1 MGIII
6 EKINE
11 EDRPYEKCLRYGAG
25 ALSDAELLAVIL
37 KTGTK
42 GESALDLAMR
52 VMSQSV
58 RRHGLLGIIDMSVT
72 ELRKIKGIGKV
83 KAIQLKCVAELAMRI
98 HTAEREDTVKFDSP
112 EKIADYYMGM
122 LRYETKERLVLIMM
136 DIRGGFIHDSVI
148 SIGTV
153 EASLISPREIFIEAL
168 KYEAVRI
175 ALIHNHPSGDPTPSS
190 EDIEVTR
197 TIAQLGGILGIPLID
212 HVIIGDNRYISLKER
227 GVIR

>member
-58 RRHGLLGIIDMSVT
+58 RRHGLAGIIDMSVA

-98 HTAEREDTVKFDSP
+98 HTATREDTVKFDSP
-112 EKIADYYMGM
+112 GKIADYYMGM

-168 KYEAVRI
+168 RYEAVRI
-175 ALIHNHPSGDPTPSS
+175 ALIHNHPSGDPAPSS

>member
-98 HTAEREDTVKFDSP
+98 HTAAREDTVKFDSP

-190 EDIEVTR
+190 EDIEVTS

-212 HVIIGDNRYISLKER
+212 HVIIGDNRYISLK
-227 GVIR
+227 